1 MSSLPLP
8 AAAFVGGLVSFL
20 SPCVLPLVPGYVSL
34 VSGTGVEEL
43 RHSGASSRRSVAMHS
58 LLFVLGFSVVFVAL
72 GAIASSVGQLLG
84 QHLSLLT
91 RVAGSIVVILG
102 LHMTGLVPIR
112 YLDVDRRAHTIGR
125 AGSAGGA
132 FLIGFSFAFGWTPC
146 VGPVLATVLTMAASK
161 ATVNQGAALLAMYS
175 AGLAVPFFLTS
186 LAIEPF
192 VRFHTRFRR
201 HLRALEVVSGTLLI
215 VIGALIFTG
224 HFLLLNG
231 WMNNLSVFRLMAER
245 FL

>member
-1 MSSLPLP
+1 
-8 AAAFVGGLVSFL
+8 
-20 SPCVLPLVPGYVSL
+20 
-34 VSGTGVEEL
+34 
-43 RHSGASSRRSVAMHS
+43 
-58 LLFVLGFSVVFVAL
+58 
-72 GAIASSVGQLLG
+72 
-84 QHLSLLT
+84 
-91 RVAGSIVVILG
+91 
-102 LHMTGLVPIR
+102 
-112 YLDVDRRAHTIGR
+112 
-125 AGSAGGA
+125 
-132 FLIGFSFAFGWTPC
+132 

-186 LAIEPF
+186 LAIE
-192 VRFHTRFRR
+192 RFLRFYTRCRR
-201 HLRALEVVSGTLLI
+201 HLCALEVVSGTLLI